1 MIKDRTTRLR
11 GLMYAIGPVFLFA
24 ALILVACSSQQ
35 STSTG
40 ENTPTVVLT
49 TTIGDNKTNS
59 SSNDPTVALVRDAF
73 ANMINVETLHFEVKD
88 TLPEMPFNVFPTEG
102 DYMRPD
108 KARGIIHKSNE
119 IPIEWI
125 KWGSLYFT
133 RSQGSTS
140 YRLAGSPAP
149 NGVFIDF
156 GLLANIETY
165 IKSATVG
172 ADEEID
178 GVTTKY
184 IEVLYDV
191 KAFPRLVPIGSK
203 GFGRI
208 DIWVDEANKYIR
220 KLGISAWTE
229 DTPVSH
235 IYYSRFNEAI
245 SPPIESPLG
254 TGLNAP

>member
-1 MIKDRTTRLR
+1 MSNIRDAYRRRYIYMIVPVLLLA
-11 GLMYAIGPVFLFA
+11 GLNI
-24 ALILVACSSQQ
+24 VACTSEQPTVTSQ
-35 STSTG
+35 T
-40 ENTPTVVLT
+40 TPTALLT
-49 TTIGDNKTNS
+49 PTIGDNKPDS

-88 TLPEMPFNVFPTEG
+88 NLPAMPFNVFPTEG

-108 KARGIIHKSNE
+108 KARGIIHKNNE

-125 KWGSLYFT
+125 KSGQLYFT

-140 YRLAGSPAP
+140 YVLAGSPAP
-149 NGVFIDF
+149 DGVFLDF
-156 GLLANIETY
+156 GLLANIEPY

-184 IEVLYDV
+184 IEVLYDI
-191 KAFPRLVPIGSK
+191 KAFPRMVAIGSK
-203 GFGRI
+203 GLGRI
-208 DIWVDEANKYIR
+208 DIWVDEANKYIH

-235 IYYSRFNEAI
+235 IFYSKFNEPLSA
-245 SPPIESPLG
+245 PIENPIG
-254 TGLNAP
+254 K